1 MHDNYKKISW
11 HKKNVVV
18 IYSQTKSKCN
28 EQNKIVRTPHTVQRV
43 IGWCEITYGSYDY
56 PLRAVYWIPDG
67 WVSTTGFHR
76 YMEAYFCNKDY
87 GDESEWSHVVA
98 IKVVTR
104 KLKAFVFSDKDEG
117 FF

>member
-1 MHDNYKKISW
+1 
-11 HKKNVVV
+11 
-18 IYSQTKSKCN
+18 
-28 EQNKIVRTPHTVQRV
+28 
-43 IGWCEITYGSYDY
+43 
-56 PLRAVYWIPDG
+56 
-67 WVSTTGFHR
+67 
-76 YMEAYFCNKDY
+76 MEAYFCNKDY

>member
-1 MHDNYKKISW
+1 MQRTEQDCKNTTYSAESYRVVRDNVWFLWLSSASSVLNTW
-11 HKKNVVV
+11 
-18 IYSQTKSKCN
+18 
-28 EQNKIVRTPHTVQRV
+28 
-43 IGWCEITYGSYDY
+43 
-56 PLRAVYWIPDG
+56 
-67 WVSTTGFHR
+67 WVSKYHRFHR